1 MMNTEALHGVFP
13 PIFTPF
19 KENGDVDYRSF
30 VSNIGKWND
39 TALRGYVVLG
49 SNGETAYLSAKEKLE
64 LVRLAVEHRAEGKTV
79 IVGTGLESTGETL
92 RLTEDVAAVGADA
105 ALVLTPSFYRAR
117 MDDRALIAHYS
128 TIASNAG
135 IPVLLYNVPKFT
147 GLNVSADL
155 VREVSAHPNIMGM
168 KDSSGNVA
176 QLVEFQSVAG
186 PEFTIMVGT
195 ASVWFPA
202 LCLGVRGGVLALANI
217 APEECVEIQRMYE
230 SGQTDAAG
238 ELYRRLFPVNTAI
251 TATYGPAGLKYAA
264 GLLGYAAG
272 TVRQPLLPLTDTE
285 KDELRAVLAEADLLT

>member
-49 SNGETAYLSAKEKLE
+49 SNGETAYLSGKEKLE
-64 LVRLAVEHRAEGKTV
+64 LVRLAVEHRAGDKTV
-79 IVGTGLESTGETL
+79 IVGTGLESTRETI
-92 RLTEDVAAVGADA
+92 RLTEDVAAIGADA
-105 ALVLTPSFYRAR
+105 ALVLTPSFYRSR

-128 TIASNAG
+128 TVANNAR

-155 VREVSAHPNIMGM
+155 VREVSAHPNITGM

-176 QLVEFQSVAG
+176 QLVEFQSVADA
-186 PEFTIMVGT
+186 EFAIMVGT

-202 LCLGVRGGVLALANI
+202 LCLGVGGGVLALANI
-217 APEECVEIQRMYE
+217 APDECVEIQRLYE
-230 SGQTDAAG
+230 SGNTQAA
-238 ELYRRLFPVNTAI
+238 EEIYRRLLPVNTAI
-251 TATYGPAGLKYAA
+251 TAIYGPAGLKYAA

-272 TVRQPLLPLTDTE
+272 TVRQPLSPLTETE
-285 KDELRAVLAEADLLT
+285 KDELRAALVRAGLLS